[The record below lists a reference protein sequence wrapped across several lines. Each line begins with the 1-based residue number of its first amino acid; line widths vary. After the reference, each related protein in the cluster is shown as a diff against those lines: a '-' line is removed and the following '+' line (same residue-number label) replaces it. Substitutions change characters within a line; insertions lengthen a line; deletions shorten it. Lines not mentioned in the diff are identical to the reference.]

1 MSTKIKAPTEEAPYH
16 LWKEGDMWVA
26 KDGRTEVASQGET
39 RREALENLD
48 EAVALY
54 RGEIGREPT
63 DAELRELGVEPED
76 NKSGELPDVL
86 K

>member
-1 MSTKIKAPTEEAPYH
+1 MTTEMKPPTEELPY
-16 LWKEGDMWVA
+16 LVWKEDKTWIARDSETGV
-26 KDGRTEVASQGET
+26 VSQGDT
-39 RREALENLD
+39 RHKALENLD

-54 RGEIGREPT
+54 RGETGREPT

-76 NKSGELPDVL
+76 NTSGELPDVL